1 MSNFLDLSDSSSS
14 ELKQSSYFQIIGEFH
29 VKNDSFFIVCLKDY
43 PGDDRQ
49 NSSDLSSNI
58 LDYSKVGEVE
68 IDGHFYAIVKAKN
81 IVDNV
86 EPNLTTLLTERELQ
100 IAAFVALGWSNKQVA
115 SQLCISEWTVGTHLR
130 RIFIKLG
137 VDSRA
142 AMTYRCASLI
152 HKLHQL
158 GKIPHRTST
167 GERFSRPYIQ
177 PD

>member
-1 MSNFLDLSDSSSS
+1 MSDFLDLSDSSSKD
-14 ELKQSSYFQIIGEFH
+14 LKQSSYFQIIGEFH
-29 VKNDSFFIVCLKDY
+29 VNNNSFFIVCLQDY
-43 PGDDRQ
+43 AEDNRE
-49 NSSDLSSNI
+49 NSSYSSSNI
-58 LDYSKVGEVE
+58 VDSSKVGEVE
-68 IDGHFYAIVKAKN
+68 IDGHLYAIVNAKN
-81 IVDNV
+81 MVDHV

-167 GERFSRPYIQ
+167 
-177 PD
+177 

>member
-1 MSNFLDLSDSSSS
+1 MSEALKLNDISPKELEQLQCFNIVGDFRIEDDYFLIICPREHPEENS
-14 ELKQSSYFQIIGEFH
+14 ESTLYFSPNALYQ
-29 VKNDSFFIVCLKDY
+29 
-43 PGDDRQ
+43 
-49 NSSDLSSNI
+49 
-58 LDYSKVGEVE
+58 SKVGKFEV
-68 IDGHFYAIVKAKN
+68 DGQFYTVIKAKN
-81 IVDNV
+81 PLESI

-115 SQLCISEWTVGTHLR
+115 KQLCISEWTVGTHLR
-130 RIFIKLG
+130 RIFIKIG

-167 GERFSRPYIQ
+167 GERFSRPYIH